1 MLQKK
6 SKHVFPDDWKKISDQ
21 EAIKHIEYL
30 IEHYKE
36 YEITRNG
43 IDYVKVGSIDICK
56 GVLVEEAFFI
66 KNKMYVH
73 SDNEKICVLLDIL
86 FKFCQQEAI
95 KREQD
100 RKLSKKDIAFLSAV
114 AVLSVFLIIVA
125 IGIREYAEK
134 ENIKK
139 AKIEN
144 MVKQYERSLPNYN
157 EYVLTQQQ
165 IQNYRDSLK
174 QNMK

>member
-1 MLQKK
+1 MSQKK
-6 SKHVFPDDWKKISDQ
+6 NKHIFPDNWKKISDQ

-43 IDYVKVGSIDICK
+43 IDYVKVGGIDICK
-56 GVLVEEAFFI
+56 GVLVEEAFFV
-66 KNKMYVH
+66 KNKIYVQ
-73 SDNEKICVLLDIL
+73 SDNRKICVLLDVL

-100 RKLSKKDIAFLSAV
+100 RKLGKKDIIFLSGV
-114 AVLSVFLIIVA
+114 AALFVFFVIMATKIS
-125 IGIREYAEK
+125 EYGKK

-144 MVKQYERSLPNYN
+144 MVKQYEQSLPYYN

-174 QNMK
+174 QIMK